1 MSQPDDLQAA
11 QARIVALEAEL
22 AECRAS
28 ADTVAR
34 LRSEVELEAVR
45 QEMKSAR
52 ELYERNL
59 AALRAEHAAEIEL
72 LSRASATH
80 VDIAQ
85 VRIQA
90 QLANAQQAATIAQD
104 GRAAE
109 VERLQALTQELEEE
123 VDALSTFSREKAAA
137 YYSARVA
144 REQASVAA
152 AQEARTRAKREL
164 SKARAAAQNSGMR
177 TAVEMAAIDAAL
189 ARAESEYHAS
199 SEMVRDCEARLAQAQ
214 HKLDACKGAP

>member
-11 QARIVALEAEL
+11 QARISALEAEL

-45 QEMKSAR
+45 HEMKSAR

-59 AALRAEHAAEIEL
+59 AALRAEQAAEIEL

-90 QLANAQQAATIAQD
+90 QLESARSAAMAAQD
-104 GRAAE
+104 GSAAE
-109 VERLQALTQELEEE
+109 LERLQALNTELQAE
-123 VDALSTFSREKAAA
+123 VDALSTFSRDKALA

-144 REQASVAA
+144 QEQASVATA
-152 AQEARTRAKREL
+152 AETHQRAKKER
-164 SKARAAAQNSGMR
+164 SKARAVAQNSGMR

-189 ARAESEYHAS
+189 ARAEAEYQRTGEVAR
-199 SEMVRDCEARLAQAQ
+199 ECQARLARAQA
-214 HKLDACKGAP
+214 KLDACQAAR